1 MRTPETHILR
11 PRLRSFVRVATAI
24 ATGVTILLLPL
35 VATAQEDD
43 PMAAFLAYMG
53 IDENKLA
60 SLDANPIL
68 VEISVADRSRQ
79 VAFAGLIRV
88 PEDGAKLFFGSAPG
102 APPMII
108 EPEASGYFSNPAALK
123 NLAPLELGEDDYE
136 VLAECKPA
144 NCRFK
149 LDAQGIQEARSIDW
163 KAADAH
169 RRFLDIFQGFL
180 LQVVSQYRKQ
190 GMEGLPTYADKTQP
204 FPVARG
210 ITLLAGEADPL
221 LRLYPTI
228 QKALTSAPPVAS
240 PASPASPASDRI
252 LWSISD
258 FGYRPTLSVD
268 RVIVRRGPD
277 NKNLGGI
284 IALENLYS
292 NHYLAGR
299 LQIGGALRR
308 VSASGASTN
317 YFWILDQ
324 ILFDDKLGG
333 IKRNLLSRGLKSNLS
348 DRLKAIRQEGL
359 ALKSTASPTKEP

>member
-1 MRTPETHILR
+1 MPIRRPETPILI
-11 PRLRSFVRVATAI
+11 PRLRSLGGVATAI
-24 ATGVTILLLPL
+24 ATGVTILLLSF

-43 PMAAFLAYMG
+43 PAAVLLAYMG
-53 IDENKLA
+53 IDEKKLA
-60 SLDANPIL
+60 SLDADPIL

-79 VAFAGLIRV
+79 AAFAGLIRV
-88 PEDGAKLFFGSAPG
+88 PEAGTKLFFGSAPG
-102 APPMII
+102 SPPMLI

-123 NLAPLELGEDDYE
+123 NLASLELDEDDYS

-149 LDAQGIQEARSIDW
+149 LDAQGIQQARSIDW
-163 KAADAH
+163 KSADAD
-169 RRFLDIFQGFL
+169 RRFLEIFQGFL

-190 GMEGLPTYADKTQP
+190 GMEGLPTYADKKQP

-210 ITLLAGEADPL
+210 ITLLAGEAEPV

-228 QKALTSAPPVAS
+228 QKALTSAPPVAA
-240 PASPASPASDRI
+240 PAAPASDRI
-252 LWSISD
+252 LWSMSD

-268 RVIVRRGPD
+268 RVMVRRGPD
-277 NKNLGGI
+277 NKNLGAI
-284 IALENLYS
+284 MTLENLYS

-299 LQIGGALRR
+299 LQIGGTLRR
-308 VSASGASTN
+308 ESAGGSSTD

-333 IKRNLLSRGLKSNLS
+333 IKRSLLSRGLKSSLS
-348 DRLKAIRQEGL
+348 DRLRAIRQEGL
-359 ALKSTASPTKEP
+359 TRQSTASPTKEP

>member
-1 MRTPETHILR
+1 
-11 PRLRSFVRVATAI
+11 
-24 ATGVTILLLPL
+24 
-35 VATAQEDD
+35 
-43 PMAAFLAYMG
+43 MAAFLAYMG

-60 SLDANPIL
+60 SLDADPIL

-79 VAFAGLIRV
+79 AAFAGLIRI

-102 APPMII
+102 SPPMLI

-123 NLAPLELGEDDYE
+123 NLASLELDEDDYE

-149 LDAQGIQEARSIDW
+149 LDAQGIQQARSIDW

-190 GMEGLPTYADKTQP
+190 GMEGLPTYADKKQP

-210 ITLLAGEADPL
+210 ITLLVGEADPL

-228 QKALTSAPPVAS
+228 QKALTGAPPA
-240 PASPASPASDRI
+240 APASDRI

-277 NKNLGGI
+277 NKNLGAI
-284 IALENLYS
+284 MALENLYS

-308 VSASGASTN
+308 VSASGSSTH

-333 IKRNLLSRGLKSNLS
+333 IKRSLLSRGLKSSLS
-348 DRLKAIRQEGL
+348 DRLRAIRHEGL
-359 ALKSTASPTKEP
+359 TLKSTASPTKEP